1 MAIRASMV
9 VSRSTSVETVS
20 TTQQRA
26 SSVTSNTR
34 PLFQISAAVES
45 LLTDFLTMWAGLV
58 FWWFLIFRST
68 PTTICF
74 SWPTEPQM
82 RPFSAPWSSRSSQP
96 PAPVTSSTWWAL
108 TVVDRTTLSLTTI
121 QFSTHV
127 TLVSTFIREIQLNM
141 KLPGYWRKSSCRFDT
156 VYDLKSRKEKPHY
169 SLFSGHVVKY
179 NYRQPALMPRYE
191 PPSGEFFFGKL
202 ELKIFDKET

>member
-1 MAIRASMV
+1 
-9 VSRSTSVETVS
+9 
-20 TTQQRA
+20 
-26 SSVTSNTR
+26 
-34 PLFQISAAVES
+34 
-45 LLTDFLTMWAGLV
+45 
-58 FWWFLIFRST
+58 
-68 PTTICF
+68 
-74 SWPTEPQM
+74 M

-191 PPSGEFFFGKL
+191 PPSGEFFFSESLSWKFSIKKHKKAL
-202 ELKIFDKET
+202 PILQSDSRPVAHSVMILMDFSASTTEKAATPTFALTPRSSQEKILLFIHSFHW